1 MSELSAEDRDY
12 WGVEDEDLEPFLPEF
27 RVIGSK
33 LFFRVDGKSHKL
45 PLRLRAEYM
54 EKLDELADNTK
65 ALMQIVT
72 DYADDKTRA
81 VVDGMDGLQ
90 RLHLVRAYFDGFRAL
105 AGAGLGES
113 QTPSA
118 SPESTPGQ

>member
-1 MSELSAEDRDY
+1 MSELTAEDRDY
-12 WGVEDEDLEPFLPEF
+12 WGVEDADLEPFLPET

-33 LFFRVDGKSHKL
+33 LFFRVDGKSYKL
-45 PLRLRAEYM
+45 PLRLKSEYM
-54 EKLDELADNTK
+54 ESLDELKDNTK

-72 DYADDKTRA
+72 DYADAKAKA

-90 RLHLVRAYFDGFRAL
+90 RVHLVRAYFEGFRSL

-113 QTPSA
+113 QAPSP
-118 SPESTPGQ
+118 SPESTHE